1 MYTHIFNKEK
11 VLIEVHK
18 NNILKNFE
26 GCLHNK
32 DIVVNKPK
40 EILKYLDIN
49 VTENENIYNIS
60 KGEFKASLNKITC
73 KVKTSTMTIDSIYF
87 KDLKTFLESAGQASL
102 YKIETENSVRPV
114 NSGDY
119 YATCKIYVG
128 ILYKETAF
136 LNKNVKDFGDIQV
149 TLNDL
154 NKIGWTQIH
163 CGYIEVANKKVSLP
177 SYADINVTI
186 TEKVGQNK
194 SDYDVQEDLN
204 FKFNPDPQITRLYRN
219 LEQQDVYNLN
229 KCLKLAKVDSK
240 EKLYLFLSQINSES
254 NELEKVVEMGGDSKT
269 KATRNSVKSYFNK
282 KPYGYKYRGSGTIQL
297 THWYNYSELEKFI
310 GDDKIYKV
318 TSGNR
323 EGSHITGGD
332 EGCEYVAFTYPWL
345 VAGFFWKKNNISGE
359 LDKFKTIEAKVEKLT
374 RIING
379 SEATQ
384 ATINKRMEEFKNIKK
399 SLE

>member
-87 KDLKTFLESAGQASL
+87 KDLKTFLENAGQASL

-204 FKFNPDPQITRLYRN
+204 FKFNPDPQITRLYR
-219 LEQQDVYNLN
+219 V
-229 KCLKLAKVDSK
+229 
-240 EKLYLFLSQINSES
+240 
-254 NELEKVVEMGGDSKT
+254 
-269 KATRNSVKSYFNK
+269 
-282 KPYGYKYRGSGTIQL
+282 
-297 THWYNYSELEKFI
+297 
-310 GDDKIYKV
+310 
-318 TSGNR
+318 
-323 EGSHITGGD
+323 
-332 EGCEYVAFTYPWL
+332 
-345 VAGFFWKKNNISGE
+345 
-359 LDKFKTIEAKVEKLT
+359 
-374 RIING
+374 
-379 SEATQ
+379 
-384 ATINKRMEEFKNIKK
+384 
-399 SLE
+399 